1 MPRTP
6 APVAS
11 GLPNAPEGTTSR
23 ADGDRST
30 CDELVRAGVAH
41 ARANDLAAA
50 ERDLTR
56 ALGCPGG
63 AAATELAGV
72 RLLQRRWT
80 EVDVLASAA
89 IGANPSDAYAWKLL
103 GTARFVRNDPTGALD
118 AWITPIQ
125 MKKGRP
131 GMTLSAL
138 CPVTAADRLGAV
150 LLRETSSLGYRKLPA
165 TRGERPRRFIEV
177 PTPYGLIP
185 VKVGSGPWGSP
196 QIKPEFDVCAARAR
210 EHGVAVR
217 DVVQVALVMARQ
229 ELGEL

>member
-1 MPRTP
+1 MGGRLRAAVGARPPPARRFRSLLVPVDGTP
-6 APVAS
+6 FGEHALPLAL
-11 GLPNAPEGTTSR
+11 GLAR
-23 ADGDRST
+23 
-30 CDELVRAGVAH
+30 RAGAS
-41 ARANDLAAA
+41 
-50 ERDLTR
+50 
-56 ALGCPGG
+56 
-63 AAATELAGV
+63 V
-72 RLLQRRWT
+72 RLVYVHSPLEST
-80 EVDVLASAA
+80 FD
-89 IGANPSDAYAWKLL
+89 
-103 GTARFVRNDPTGALD
+103 TGRLYHNSALD
-118 AWITPIQ
+118 AWLTPIQ